1 MLEGLPAASCGH
13 SPGSVSKT
21 RRPIVQFRL
30 TTYTGEQLLRTR
42 LDASLASVVEEIGA
56 RWVVRRGQLLDLAES
71 DAVQRSLGNERRLR
85 EELSP
90 SRSASLPAFVAGLL
104 VRDPAGTV
112 RSTLADTASRPTL
125 PVGLAIHHV
134 GSGQRLGTL
143 EARVELIDLVSA
155 TAGWRAGL
163 GSVLGLFDPI
173 SGASLLPLPFRPELL
188 AQERFTWEG
197 EEWITLRRTL
207 REPPLQL
214 VAAAPVTPYAEP
226 FTHAARQGTLA
237 LLAVAF
243 LAFVVSSLLA
253 RQSTRSLERLA
264 EATEAVSRATTATP
278 VMTII
283 DPRISLFAWCG
294 HSSHPLSADP
304 RPGAG

>member
-1 MLEGLPAASCGH
+1 MHVRSLSLRT
-13 SPGSVSKT
+13 KFLL
-21 RRPIVQFRL
+21 IVLVGAVGPLALIGTWVARS
-30 TTYTGEQLLRTR
+30 TVRSGEQLLRTR

-71 DAVQRSLGNERRLR
+71 DAVQRSFGNERRLG

-104 VRDPAGTV
+104 VLDPTGTV
-112 RSTLADTASRPTL
+112 RSTLADGASRLTL
-125 PVGLAIHHV
+125 PVSLAIHQM

-143 EARVELIDLVSA
+143 QARVELTDLVPA

-173 SGASLLPLPFRPELL
+173 SGASLLPLPFPPELL
-188 AQERFTWEG
+188 ARERFTWEG
-197 EEWITLRRTL
+197 EEWITARRTL

-226 FTHAARQGTLA
+226 FTRAARQGTLA
-237 LLAVAF
+237 LLAAAF

-253 RQSTRSLERLA
+253 RQGTRSLERFA
-264 EATEAVSRATTATP
+264 EATEAGHEATSISRC
-278 VMTII
+278 
-283 DPRISLFAWCG
+283 R
-294 HSSHPLSADP
+294 
-304 RPGAG
+304 